1 MKTNKILLATI
12 IAICITGIACKK
24 HSINPENGNTTGSKF
39 TDIKAP
45 QTFKWSTLNTISM
58 KYTPIANDA
67 RVSTLRIV
75 DAEGHIYLQKLQKA
89 NQSFETSIEVPGH
102 IKQLEM
108 RFAGVKKTIAVTNG
122 MATISL
128 K

>member
-1 MKTNKILLATI
+1 MKTNKIILAI
-12 IAICITGIACKK
+12 IISISLTGIACKK
-24 HSINPENGNTTGSKF
+24 HSINPENGNTSGAKF

-58 KYTPIANDA
+58 KYTPVANDA

-75 DAEGHIYLQKLQKA
+75 DAEGHIYLQRLQKA
-89 NQSFETSIEVPGH
+89 SQTFEASIEVPGH

-108 RFAGVKKTIAVTNG
+108 RYAGIKKTIAVSNG
-122 MATISL
+122 KAIISL